1 MTTVI
6 DGYRFLDPI
15 SRRVMRAWQT
25 RDGSPASVPWT
36 PMEVPLSRARVALIS
51 SAGLA
56 RSDDEPF
63 DQDGERRDPWWGDPS
78 IRIIPRDVE
87 PAAVRTYHLHIDPRP
102 ASEDLDCVLPLRRL
116 QELVDDGVVGES
128 APRHPSMMGYQLR
141 DDPVVEI
148 TAPAIGRI
156 LTEDQVDLALFV
168 PV

>member
-1 MTTVI
+1 MAI

-25 RDGSPASVPWT
+25 RDGSPSSLPWT
-36 PMEVPLSRARVALIS
+36 PMDRPLSRARVALIS

-56 RSDDEPF
+56 HCDDEPF
-63 DQDGERRDPWWGDPS
+63 DQDGERRNPWWGDPS
-78 IRIIPRDVE
+78 IRIIRRDVD
-87 PAAVRTYHLHIDPRP
+87 PASVRMYHLHVDPRP
-102 ASEDLDCVLPLRRL
+102 AAEDLDCVLPLRRL
-116 QELVDDGVVGES
+116 QELVDEGVVGES

-141 DDPVVEI
+141 DGPVAEI
-148 TAPAIGRI
+148 TAPAIRRI